1 MTTRQWRERAESR
14 PPAAN
19 DRDGWTTSQRRSD
32 TAAGVGTPAANAN
45 RADTISP
52 PSLVELVAARLRTLV
67 VSGTLQPGEHLV
79 EERLTE
85 RFGISRPP
93 LREALRLL
101 QQEGLITRLPRR
113 GVVVTPLTAEDVR
126 EIYSLRSA
134 LEHLAIELGVPVV
147 DPARLEVLRSAL
159 AALDRAANQRDR
171 EALLD
176 ANLRFHQALC
186 ALPNHRRLLQAYQS
200 LTLQLRLC
208 MAMNIR
214 FREQLFGDFR
224 ENVARHRELFQLIEA
239 GDRAAVLDA
248 LGRHGERSFMERLD
262 ELIGQEAEA

>member
-1 MTTRQWRERAESR
+1 MAPQ
-14 PPAAN
+14 
-19 DRDGWTTSQRRSD
+19 
-32 TAAGVGTPAANAN
+32 VGTQPED
-45 RADTISP
+45 ADHTDAISP
-52 PSLVELVAARLRTLV
+52 PSIVELVAARVRTLV
-67 VSGTLQPGEHLV
+67 LSGALRPGQRLV
-79 EERLTE
+79 EERLTA

-113 GVVVTPLTAEDVR
+113 GVVVTPLTAEDVL

-134 LEHLAIELGVPVV
+134 LEQLAVKLGVPVV
-147 DPARLEVLRSAL
+147 DPARLEALRSAL
-159 AALDRAANQRDR
+159 AELDRAANLRDR

-176 ANLRFHQALC
+176 ANLRFHLAVC
-186 ALPNHRRLLQAYQS
+186 ALPKHRRLLQAYQS

-239 GDRAAVLDA
+239 GDTSAVLGA
-248 LGRHGERSFMERLD
+248 LSRHGERSFMERLD
-262 ELIGQEAEA
+262 ELIGQDAEA